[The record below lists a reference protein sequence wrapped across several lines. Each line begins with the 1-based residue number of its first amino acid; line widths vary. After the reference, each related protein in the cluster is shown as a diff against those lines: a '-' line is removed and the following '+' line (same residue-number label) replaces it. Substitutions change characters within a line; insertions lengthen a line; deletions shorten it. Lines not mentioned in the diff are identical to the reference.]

1 MLQRFLELIEV
12 VSTTLLRVS
21 GATLMLSEYEI
32 RVLTE
37 GVKLL
42 CPFEL
47 ATKEF
52 STEKH
57 LSASKMIPLKAMLNK
72 NYII

>member
-1 MLQRFLELIEV
+1 MV
-12 VSTTLLRVS
+12 
-21 GATLMLSEYEI
+21 SEYEI
-32 RVLTE
+32 VLAE

-52 STEKH
+52 LTEKH
-57 LSASKMIPLKAMLNK
+57 LSASKVIPLKAMLNK
-72 NYII
+72 KII

>member
-21 GATLMLSEYEI
+21 GAPLMVSEYEI

-47 ATKEF
+47 ATNEF
-52 STEKH
+52 
-57 LSASKMIPLKAMLNK
+57 
-72 NYII
+72 